1 MSHAIAGLS
10 RRDLLLSG
18 TSALGTSVV
27 LTALGGA
34 AEEALGG
41 NVQPSMAASEGIRFP
56 ENFLWGAATSA
67 YQIEGAWQADGKG
80 ESIWDRFV
88 RVPGNVKNGDTGDV
102 ACDHYH
108 RSRDDVEL
116 MRSLNLAS
124 YRFSIAWPRIQP
136 EGRGAANAEGLAFYS
151 RLVDALLE
159 AGIRPVVTLYHW
171 DLPQALEEIGG
182 WTNREIADRFAE
194 YAEIVVRHLGDR
206 VSDWILLNE
215 PFIFTWL
222 GYYSGLHA
230 PGRRSRADFFRATHT
245 ANLAQGKGDRAV
257 KSICPNAR
265 VGVAIAWMPLQAKT
279 PSAED
284 TAACDRAHSIVNE
297 WFLDP
302 PLNGRYPETVMN
314 GEIAQLMDLREGDLT
329 LTRTAFD
336 FIGLNVY
343 SRLLIAE
350 TAPNE
355 GLFGLR
361 FNFLGGNEGATTDI
375 GWEVYPEALYDAS
388 MRASEDYRLPL
399 EIVEN
404 GAAYNDT
411 PDANGEVNDRRR
423 IEFYTRYLAALARAI
438 AQGADVRAYH
448 AWSLFDNF
456 EWAEGYSQRFGIV
469 YVDFETLERT
479 VKASGHWYAR
489 LARTGIL
496 PPG

>member
-1 MSHAIAGLS
+1 MSQAIAGLN
-10 RRDLLLSG
+10 RRNLLLSG
-18 TSALGTSVV
+18 ASALGTS
-27 LTALGGA
+27 LALST
-34 AEEALGG
+34 LGVRDARG
-41 NVQPSMAASEGIRFP
+41 DQVQPSIAASERLHFP
-56 ENFLWGAATSA
+56 ENFLWGAATSS

-88 RVPGNVKNGDTGDV
+88 HTAGNVKNGDTGDL

-108 RSRDDVEL
+108 RYREDVEL

-136 EGRGAANAEGLAFYS
+136 EGRGAANVKGLAFYS
-151 RLVDALLE
+151 RLVDTLLE
-159 AGIRPVVTLYHW
+159 AGIRPVATLYHW

-194 YAEIVVRHLGDR
+194 YAEIVARHLGDR
-206 VSDWILLNE
+206 VSDWVLLNE

-222 GYYSGLHA
+222 GYYSGIHA
-230 PGRRSRADFFRATHT
+230 PGRQSRADFFRAAHA
-245 ANLAQGKGDRAV
+245 ANLAQGKGYRAV
-257 KSICPNAR
+257 KSILPGAR
-265 VGVAIAWMPLQAKT
+265 VGVAIAWMPMEAK
-279 PSAED
+279 PPAD
-284 TAACDRAHSIVNE
+284 TAARDRAHSIVNA

-302 PLNGRYPETVMN
+302 PLKGRYPETVMD
-314 GEIAQLMDLREGDLT
+314 GELAQLMDLRDGDFN
-329 LTRTAFD
+329 LTRAAFD

-343 SRLLIAE
+343 SRMLIG
-350 TAPNE
+350 TPSSDE

-361 FNFLGGNEGATTDI
+361 FNFLGGEAGAKTTDI
-375 GWEVYPEALYDAS
+375 GWEVYPDALYDAA
-388 MRASEDYRLPL
+388 MRATQDYGLPI
-399 EIVEN
+399 EITEN

-411 PDANGEVNDRRR
+411 PDASGEVNDRRR
-423 IEFYTRYLAALARAI
+423 IEFYTRYLAALSKAI
-438 AQGADVRAYH
+438 AEGADVRAYH

-496 PPG
+496 EY